1 MVYDNDFW
9 IALSAVAAVIVSN
22 NCITRLTK
30 CQKIKKGRYNS
41 HDKNYA

>member
-9 IALSAVAAVIVSN
+9 IALSAVIAVFITN
-22 NCITRLTK
+22 NCITRSMNLK
-30 CQKIKKGRYNS
+30 KKGKFKK